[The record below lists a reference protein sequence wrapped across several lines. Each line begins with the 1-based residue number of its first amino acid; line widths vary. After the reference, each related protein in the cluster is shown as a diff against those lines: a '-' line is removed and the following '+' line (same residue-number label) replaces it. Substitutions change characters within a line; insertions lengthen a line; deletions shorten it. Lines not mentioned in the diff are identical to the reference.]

1 MAEDATSVRRV
12 ALITGAGGVIGQA
25 VARRLADEGC
35 ALVLSDMA
43 GVVLADEAVLGGKV
57 KTVHAPANV
66 SIPGDVTALVD
77 TALQRFGRLDI
88 LVTIA
93 GVTSFGS
100 FQDVSLEEWDRV
112 MDINLRGTFLAIQA
126 ALPVMKRQRAGRI
139 VTIGSVLGKNGGN
152 PRPWL
157 DPTEQKGGANAAY
170 GAAKAGVHALTK
182 YAAKEAAAFNVTVNC
197 VSPGPI
203 ASPMTRRFPEALVKQ
218 IPAGRLGTPEEVA
231 EAVAYLTSEKAGF
244 VTGEILDVNGGLWM
258 D

>member
-1 MAEDATSVRRV
+1 VAEDTSSVRRV

-25 VARRLADEGC
+25 VARRLAEEGC
-35 ALVLSDMA
+35 ALVLSDMPGVALA
-43 GVVLADEAVLGGKV
+43 GEAVLGGNV
-57 KTVHAPANV
+57 KIVHAPANV
-66 SIPGDVTALVD
+66 SIPGDVAALVD
-77 TALQRFGRLDI
+77 TALQRLGRLDI

-93 GVTSFGS
+93 GVTSFGG
-100 FQDVSLEEWDRV
+100 FEDVSLEEWDRV
-112 MDINLRGTFLAIQA
+112 IDINLRGTFLAVQA
-126 ALPVMKRQRAGRI
+126 ALPVMKRQRSGRI

-152 PRPWL
+152 PRPWI
-157 DPTEQKGGANAAY
+157 DPAEQKGGANAAY

-203 ASPMTRRFPEALVKQ
+203 ASPMTRQFPEALVKQ